1 MSIDMEEYCMSD
13 EIKALV
19 ERARAAQEQ
28 IEFWSQERV
37 DEMVAAVG
45 WEVYRKD
52 HAEACA
58 RLAADETGM
67 GVYEHKLAKH
77 QKKTLGTLRDLCGLK
92 TVGVIEENQEKG
104 LLKIAKPIGVLGAL
118 TPVTNATSTIAC
130 NGLPALKCRNA
141 IIFAPHPKAK
151 ASCNLTA
158 EYMREGLRKVRAP
171 MDLVLNIKE
180 PTVELSQELMRSV
193 DLVIATGG
201 APLVKVAYSSGKPA
215 YGVGAGNSTVVV
227 DETADLKDAATKIR
241 DGKIFDNATSCSSE
255 NSVVIQETVYDTM
268 VSLLRGLGGHLCSP
282 QEKAK
287 LKDLMWPD
295 GVHLGRDHV
304 GQHAQKIAALAGIQV
319 ASEVSFLMV
328 ESHEVGAADPFSG
341 EKLSPV
347 LTVWKYK
354 EFEEA
359 VCLVRDIT
367 RFSGYGHSCGIHT
380 TNDAHMLELATRA
393 KVSRVMVRQ
402 TQPYGNSGNY
412 DNGMPFGLT
421 LGCGTWGGNIT
432 NENIHWK
439 HMVNITWVSKPIA
452 PWIPDENKIFG
463 AHWAKYG
470 L

>member
-1 MSIDMEEYCMSD
+1 MSEIMERL
-13 EIKALV
+13 IA
-19 ERARAAQEQ
+19 RARAAQEQ
-28 IEFWSQERV
+28 IEFWPQERV

-45 WEVYRKD
+45 WEIYKHE
-52 HAEACA
+52 HAQACA

-67 GVYEHKLAKH
+67 GVYEHKLSKH
-77 QKKTLGTLRDLCGLK
+77 QKKTLGTLRDLDGLK
-92 TVGVIEENQEKG
+92 TVGVIEDDREKG
-104 LLKIAKPIGVLGAL
+104 LLKIAKPIGVIGAL

-151 ASCNLTA
+151 DSCDLAA
-158 EYMREGLRKVRAP
+158 EYMRAGLRKVGAP
-171 MDLVLNIKE
+171 EDLVLNIKE
-180 PTVELSQELMRSV
+180 PTLELSQELMRSV

-201 APLVKVAYSSGKPA
+201 SPLVKVAYSSGKPA

-255 NSVVIQETVYDTM
+255 NSVVLHESIYDTM
-268 VSLLRGLGGHLCSP
+268 LSLFQSLGGHLCNTE
-282 QEKAK
+282 EKKK
-287 LKDLMWPD
+287 LQKLMWPD
-295 GVHLGRDHV
+295 GVHMGRDHV
-304 GQHAQKIAALAGIQV
+304 GQHAQKIAALAGIIV
-319 ASEVSFLMV
+319 KPETTFLMV
-328 ESHEVGAADPFSG
+328 ESNVVGLGDPFSG

-367 RFSGYGHSCGIHT
+367 RYSGYGHSCGIHT
-380 TNDAHMLELATRA
+380 TNDAHVLELGTRA

-402 TQPYGNSGNY
+402 TQPFGNSGNY

-439 HMVNITWVSKPIA
+439 HFLNITWVSKPITA
-452 PWIPDENKIFG
+452 VIPDETKIFG
-463 AHWAKYG
+463 AHWKKYG
-470 L
+470 R

>member
-1 MSIDMEEYCMSD
+1 MSELMEQ
-13 EIKALV
+13 LV
-19 ERARAAQEQ
+19 GRARAAQEE

-45 WEVYRKD
+45 WEVYKYE

-58 RLAADETGM
+58 RLAAEETGM
-67 GVYEHKLAKH
+67 GVYEHKLSKH
-77 QKKTLGTLRDLCGLK
+77 QKKALGTLRDLDGLK
-92 TVGVIEENQEKG
+92 TVGVIEENKEKG
-104 LLKIAKPIGVLGAL
+104 LLKLAKPIGVVGAL

-151 ASCNLTA
+151 ASCDLA
-158 EYMREGLRKVRAP
+158 AGYMRAGLRKVGAP
-171 MDLVLNIKE
+171 EDLVQNIKE
-180 PTVELSQELMRSV
+180 PTLELSQELMRSV

-201 APLVKVAYSSGKPA
+201 SPLVKVAYSSGKPA

-255 NSVVIQETVYDTM
+255 NSVVIQEKVYDQM
-268 VSLLRGLGGHLCSP
+268 VSLLKGLGGHLCDAE
-282 QEKAK
+282 EKAK
-287 LKDLMWPD
+287 LGKLMWPD

-304 GQHAQKIAALAGIQV
+304 GQHAQKIAKLAGIEV
-319 ASEVSFLMV
+319 APEVTFLMV
-328 ESHEVGAADPFSG
+328 ESHEVGVVDPFSG

-347 LTVWKYK
+347 LTVWKYG

-359 VCLVRDIT
+359 IRLVRDIT

-380 TNDAHMLELATRA
+380 TNDEHMLKLATRA
-393 KVSRVMVRQ
+393 RVSRVMVRQ

-439 HMVNITWVSKPIA
+439 HFLNITWVSKPIT
-452 PWIPDENKIFG
+452 PVVPDENKIFG
-463 AHWAKYG
+463 EHWKKYG
-470 L
+470 K

>member
-1 MSIDMEEYCMSD
+1 MESL
-13 EIKALV
+13 IA
-19 ERARAAQEQ
+19 RARAAQEH

-37 DEMVAAVG
+37 DEMVVAVG
-45 WEVYRKD
+45 WEVYKYE
-52 HAEACA
+52 HAQACA
-58 RLAADETGM
+58 RMAADETGM
-67 GVYEHKLAKH
+67 GVYEHKLSKH
-77 QKKTLGTLRDLCGLK
+77 QKKTLGTLRDLDGLK
-92 TVGVIEENQEKG
+92 TVGVIEDNKEKG
-104 LLKIAKPIGVLGAL
+104 LLKIAKPIGVIGAL

-151 ASCNLTA
+151 DSCDLA
-158 EYMREGLRKVRAP
+158 AGYMRAGLRKVGAP
-171 MDLVLNIKE
+171 EDLVLNIKE
-180 PTVELSQELMRSV
+180 PTLELSQELMRSV

-201 APLVKVAYSSGKPA
+201 SPLVRVAYSSGKPA

-255 NSVVIQETVYDTM
+255 NSVVLHESIYDKM
-268 VSLLRGLGGHLCSP
+268 LSLFQSLGGYLCNKE
-282 QEKAK
+282 EKEK
-287 LKDLMWPD
+287 LQKLMWPD
-295 GVHLGRDHV
+295 GVHMGRDHV
-304 GQHAQKIAALAGIQV
+304 GQHAQKIAALAGIMV
-319 ASEVSFLMV
+319 KPEITFLMV
-328 ESHEVGAADPFSG
+328 ESNVVGLGDPFSG

-367 RFSGYGHSCGIHT
+367 RYSGYGHSCGIHT
-380 TNDAHMLELATRA
+380 TNDSHVLELGTRA

-402 TQPYGNSGNY
+402 TQPFGNSGNY

-439 HMVNITWVSKPIA
+439 HFLNITWVSKPITA
-452 PWIPDENKIFG
+452 VIPDESKIFG
-463 AHWAKYG
+463 AHWKKYG
-470 L
+470 R